1 MPMHA
6 QRGTVV
12 ASPSVRPSVC
22 PSQSGI
28 LSKRMHIW
36 GVITQTRYIKF
47 TITYLHIVKLFPP
60 YGRSMIVVL
69 LSATAV
75 TKFQGNSLSGGALN
89 TRGVGKCDFQ
99 QKSPFISDTVRD
111 RTMVTMEP

>member
-75 TKFQGNSLSGGALN
+75 TKFQGNSLSGG
-89 TRGVGKCDFQ
+89 R
-99 QKSPFISDTVRD
+99 
-111 RTMVTMEP
+111 